1 MTTLKAR
8 MTQGNVVS
16 WLTGILLGLVLGV
29 ALLIVT
35 NAGAPSAKDPVEGGV
50 AVTADASANEA
61 AQKGNTPETAGIS
74 QGSQGGVSDSS
85 TGGSQTTAPTV
96 GDPATTASGGDG
108 GEAQAAPS
116 DPSEGSGTSNDASG
130 ASTAADASGSAASAS
145 GTATEGQ
152 AEGDAAG
159 TAAQGDAAASQTL
172 FAGTCGGCHG
182 AQGQGALGPAMTAN
196 ANQWDLAGFTQTL
209 REGKTPDG
217 RELAPT
223 MPRFSEGQLSDQDIA
238 NIHAW
243 VQSL

>member
-8 MTQGNVVS
+8 MTQGNVMP

-35 NAGAPSAKDPVEGGV
+35 NAGAPKANDPVAEGV
-50 AVTADASANEA
+50 AVTTDASANEA
-61 AQKGNTPETAGIS
+61 AQKGNTPATAGVS

-85 TGGSQTTAPTV
+85 TNGSQETAATV
-96 GDPATTASGGDG
+96 GDPATTTG
-108 GEAQAAPS
+108 GEGEQEQGAVAA
-116 DPSEGSGTSNDASG
+116 
-130 ASTAADASGSAASAS
+130 AASAS
-145 GTATEGQ
+145 ASTASE
-152 AEGDAAG
+152 ASSAAADS
-159 TAAQGDAAASQTL
+159 TAAAGDAAAGQTL

-196 ANQWDLAGFTQTL
+196 ANTWDLAGFTQAL

-223 MPRFSEGQLSDQDIA
+223 MPRFSEGQLKEQDIA

-243 VQSL
+243 VKSL